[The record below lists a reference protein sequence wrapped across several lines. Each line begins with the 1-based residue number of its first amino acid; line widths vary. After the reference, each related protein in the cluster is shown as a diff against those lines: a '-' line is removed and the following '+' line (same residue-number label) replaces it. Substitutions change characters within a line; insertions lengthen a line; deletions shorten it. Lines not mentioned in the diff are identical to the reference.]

1 MEKSIYRYVIKYSMR
16 QQVVLTLMAIAS
28 FPFLY
33 AFYQLPKMIIDDA
46 ILAKNTVFPVTVAGV
61 ELDQTGFLWLLCTG
75 FLLLVIVNQG
85 FKYVINLYAGI
96 TGERMLRRL
105 RFDLFSR
112 ILRFPLPQ
120 FRKTSSGE
128 MVTMITAEV
137 EPLGGFIGD
146 AFKLPV
152 FQGGYLLVIL
162 AFLFVQNW
170 MMALAAVALYPL
182 QGYLIPKLQRRV
194 NLLGKERVR
203 RVRELSSGIGETA
216 AGIQEI
222 HTHNTAR
229 RERAEFS
236 RRLGAIYDVRLQ
248 IYIWKFIIKFL
259 NNSINQ
265 LGPFCFYAIGGWL
278 VIKGQLEFGALFA
291 AIAAHKDLAAPWK
304 ELLNFYQRQADA
316 KIKYEQVMEQFQ
328 PVGMMDE
335 GRQLDEPDTIDAMN
349 GEVAASGLTLG
360 DDSGAVLVDSASF
373 SFGATDH
380 LAIVGG
386 GGSGK
391 EETTQLLAGLLEP
404 TGGSLQIGSNKIS
417 DLPEAVI
424 GRRLAYVG
432 STAYLFSNTV
442 RDNLLYGV
450 QHRPL
455 QDAVYSDD
463 PDARRAHDHWLSEAT
478 ASGNST
484 DDPNAN
490 WIDYAATGAA
500 DDAAL
505 LKRIFDVLKMVRL
518 DDDIYT
524 LGLRG
529 TIDPAIQTDLAE
541 QFLRARI
548 EFHKRLTDPDIAALV
563 EGFDPEK
570 YNENATLGEN
580 LLFGT
585 PVGDAFDMDRLA
597 ENDYVISV
605 LVEQG
610 LIDSLLDAGQQ
621 IASTMT
627 ELFADLPAGHPFF
640 EQFSFISS
648 DDLPEFQ
655 AVLTRI
661 NRDGIDTLRPE
672 ERTMLLSLPFKVSP
686 ARHRLG
692 VITDD
697 LQEKILVARRAFA
710 ENMPEEYQGAV
721 EFFDV
726 DAFNAAATLQ
736 DNILFGKLAYG
747 QAGGADRVGEIMS
760 AVIDDLDLR
769 AAVMEVGLSFHV
781 GIGGGRLSGAQRQ
794 KLGIA
799 RAVLKRPDVLI
810 LNEATG
816 SLDGATQTAL
826 LSALREE
833 MAGRGLVWAVHRA
846 SMAREFDR
854 ILVMKSGRV
863 IEQGA
868 WNDLNTEGSTLH
880 ELVQSE

>member
-1 MEKSIYRYVIKYSMR
+1 METSIYRYVIKFSLR
-16 QQVVLTLMAIAS
+16 QQIVLTLMAIAS

-46 ILAKNTVFPVTVAGV
+46 ILAKDTVFPINVAGV
-61 ELDQTGFLWLLCTG
+61 ELDQTGFLWLLCG
-75 FLLLVIVNQG
+75 AFLMLVIVNQA
-85 FKYVINLYAGI
+85 FKYIINLYAGI

-105 RFDLFSR
+105 RFDLFAR

-170 MMALAAVALYPL
+170 LMALAAVALYPL

-194 NLLGKERVR
+194 NLMGKERVR
-203 RVRELSSGIGETA
+203 RVRELSASIGETA
-216 AGIQEI
+216 AGIQEV

-229 RERAEFS
+229 RELAEFS

-278 VIKGQLEFGALFA
+278 VINGELEFGALFA

-316 KIKYEQVMEQFQ
+316 KIKYEQVIEQFQ

-335 GRQLDEPDTIDAMN
+335 ERQLGEPDAVDALS
-349 GEVAASGLTLG
+349 GEVSASGLSLG
-360 DDSGAVLVDSASF
+360 DDTGAVLVDSASF
-373 SFGATDH
+373 TFDTSEHVA
-380 LAIVGG
+380 LVGG

-391 EETTQLLAGLLEP
+391 EETTQLLAGLLES
-404 TGGSLQIGSNKIS
+404 TGGSLQIAARKIEE
-417 DLPEAVI
+417 LPEAVT

-432 STAYLFSNTV
+432 ATAYLFSTSV

-450 QHRPL
+450 QHLPL
-455 QDAVYSDD
+455 QEASYDD
-463 PDARRAHDHWLSEAT
+463 DSRHEHDRWLSEAT

-500 DDAAL
+500 DDDAL
-505 LKRIFDVLKMVRL
+505 LNRIFQVLEMVRL
-518 DDDIYT
+518 DEDIYT

-529 TIDPAIQTDLAE
+529 TIDPTRQSELAA
-541 QFLRARI
+541 QFLKARA
-548 EFHKRLTDPDIAALV
+548 EFRKRLTDPDIAALV
-563 EGFDPEK
+563 EGFDAEK

-597 ENDYVISV
+597 ENDYVLSV
-605 LVEQG
+605 LDGQG
-610 LIDSLLDAGQQ
+610 LIGDLLDAGQQ

-655 AVLTRI
+655 AVLTRL
-661 NRDGIDTLRPE
+661 NRDGLDTLGAE
-672 ERTMLLSLPFKVSP
+672 DRTMLLSLPFKVLP

-692 VITDD
+692 VIDEEM
-697 LQEKILVARRAFA
+697 QRRILAARKAFA
-710 ENMPEEYQGAV
+710 ENLPDEYQGAV

-736 DNILFGKLAYG
+736 DNVLFGKLAYG
-747 QAGGADRVGEIMS
+747 QAGGAERVGEIMS
-760 AVIDDLDLR
+760 AVIDDLELR
-769 AAVMEVGLSFHV
+769 DAVMEVGLSFHV
-781 GIGGGRLSGAQRQ
+781 GIGGGRLSAAQRQ

-816 SLDGATQTAL
+816 SLDGAAQTAIQQ
-826 LSALREE
+826 ALRTE
-833 MAGRGLVWAVHRA
+833 MSGRGLVWAVHRA
-846 SMAREFDR
+846 SMAQDFDR

-863 IEQGA
+863 VEHGT
-868 WNDLNTEGSTLH
+868 WEELNTEGSAMH